1 MLKIFSIGAA
11 FYPKAAVYDADDAG
25 LFAVCHLEIY
35 IYIYIYI
42 YNPKASFP
50 VHFSQALLAAKGT
63 APWYQAGEAGKS
75 RARPRTSFV
84 SEPSAAI
91 AFEAC

>member
-1 MLKIFSIGAA
+1 MPRRRGD
-11 FYPKAAVYDADDAG
+11 DADDAG

-35 IYIYIYI
+35 IYIY
-42 YNPKASFP
+42 NQKASFP
-50 VHFSQALLAAKGT
+50 VHCGQALLAAKGT